1 MQLQTHFT
9 LLLTLSAQIGE
20 SSAEMCHLYWWHT
33 KRALE
38 LFSGRLRGW
47 RGSVP
52 PESQSQFFT
61 MDRTQV
67 IAKIQ
72 SILKLQENTTFDGEA
87 SAAAAMIDK
96 LCKQYGVT
104 ISEATET
111 QVLDES
117 FLNFKRVNVALT
129 TLLNAIASFYD
140 AKAYMKNG
148 DTKSLQVIGSEA
160 QQIQVRLYYD
170 YLVQVMEKEAEVA
183 HQAEKIMSALQG
195 KAMSRSFKLNFRK
208 AFADNVAL
216 RLREMKEAEGR
227 VHDDADAVKNKL
239 SAMRFGRAKKMNGAS
254 GAGAYA
260 GAGVGSSVS
269 LNRQATGS
277 VTKQLCG
284 V

>member
-1 MQLQTHFT
+1 
-9 LLLTLSAQIGE
+9 
-20 SSAEMCHLYWWHT
+20 
-33 KRALE
+33 
-38 LFSGRLRGW
+38 
-47 RGSVP
+47 
-52 PESQSQFFT
+52 
-61 MDRTQV
+61 MDRAQV

-96 LCKQYGVT
+96 LCKQYGIT

-111 QVLDES
+111 QVTDEE
-117 FLNFKRVNVALT
+117 FLTFKRVNAALSL
-129 TLLNAIASFYD
+129 LLNAVANFYD
-140 AKAYMKNG
+140 AKAYLKNG
-148 DTKSLQVIGSEA
+148 DTKSIQVIGSEA

-183 HQAEKIMSALQG
+183 HQAEKILASVTGATV
-195 KAMSRSFKLNFRK
+195 SRSFKLNFRK
-208 AFADNVAL
+208 AFAEKVSL
-216 RLREMKEAEGR
+216 RLQEMKKEEGR

-260 GAGVGSSVS
+260 GSNVGAGVS
-269 LNRQATGS
+269 LNRQASGS
-277 VTKQLCG
+277 AAKQLCG

>member
-1 MQLQTHFT
+1 
-9 LLLTLSAQIGE
+9 
-20 SSAEMCHLYWWHT
+20 
-33 KRALE
+33 
-38 LFSGRLRGW
+38 
-47 RGSVP
+47 
-52 PESQSQFFT
+52 

-96 LCKQYGVT
+96 LCKQYGIT

-111 QVLDES
+111 QVIDEE
-117 FLNFKRVNVALT
+117 FLTFKRVNAALSL
-129 TLLNAIASFYD
+129 LLNAVANFYD
-140 AKAYMKNG
+140 AKAYLKNG
-148 DTKSLQVIGSEA
+148 DTKSIQVIGSEA

-183 HQAEKIMSALQG
+183 HKAEKILASLRG
-195 KAMSRSFKLNFRK
+195 DSVSRSFKINFRK
-208 AFADNVAL
+208 AFAEKVSL
-216 RLREMKEAEGR
+216 RLQEMKKDEGR

-260 GAGVGSSVS
+260 GSNVGAGVS
-269 LNRQATGS
+269 LNRQASGS

>member
-1 MQLQTHFT
+1 V
-9 LLLTLSAQIGE
+9 SPA
-20 SSAEMCHLYWWHT
+20 
-33 KRALE
+33 R
-38 LFSGRLRGW
+38 
-47 RGSVP
+47 V
-52 PESQSQFFT
+52 QFFIFI

-96 LCKQYGVT
+96 LCKQYGIT

-111 QVLDES
+111 QVIDEE
-117 FLNFKRVNVALT
+117 FLTFKRVNAALSL
-129 TLLNAIASFYD
+129 LLNAVANFYD
-140 AKAYMKNG
+140 AKAYLKNG
-148 DTKSLQVIGSEA
+148 DTKSIQVIGSEA

-183 HQAEKIMSALQG
+183 HKAEKILASLRG
-195 KAMSRSFKLNFRK
+195 DSVSRSFKINFRK
-208 AFADNVAL
+208 AFAEKVSL
-216 RLREMKEAEGR
+216 RLQEMKKEEGR

-260 GAGVGSSVS
+260 GSNVGAGVS
-269 LNRQATGS
+269 LNRQASGS

>member
-1 MQLQTHFT
+1 M
-9 LLLTLSAQIGE
+9 SPA
-20 SSAEMCHLYWWHT
+20 
-33 KRALE
+33 R
-38 LFSGRLRGW
+38 
-47 RGSVP
+47 V
-52 PESQSQFFT
+52 QFFIFI

-96 LCKQYGVT
+96 LCKQYGIT

-111 QVLDES
+111 QVIDEE
-117 FLNFKRVNVALT
+117 FLTFKRVNAALSL
-129 TLLNAIASFYD
+129 LLNAVANFYD
-140 AKAYMKNG
+140 AKAYLKNG
-148 DTKSLQVIGSEA
+148 DTKSIQVIGSEA

-183 HQAEKIMSALQG
+183 HKAEKILASLRG
-195 KAMSRSFKLNFRK
+195 DSVSRSFKINFRK
-208 AFADNVAL
+208 AFAEKVSL
-216 RLREMKEAEGR
+216 RLQEMKKEEGR

-260 GAGVGSSVS
+260 GSNVGAGVS
-269 LNRQATGS
+269 LNRQASGS
-277 VTKQLCG
+277 TQKQLCG

>member
-1 MQLQTHFT
+1 
-9 LLLTLSAQIGE
+9 
-20 SSAEMCHLYWWHT
+20 
-33 KRALE
+33 
-38 LFSGRLRGW
+38 
-47 RGSVP
+47 
-52 PESQSQFFT
+52 
-61 MDRTQV
+61 MDRNQV

-87 SAAAAMIDK
+87 SAAAMIDK

-104 ISEATET
+104 ITEATET

-117 FLNFKRVNVALT
+117 FETFKRANYALM
-129 TLLNAIASFYD
+129 TLLNAIATFYD

-239 SAMRFGRAKKMNGAS
+239 SAMRFGRAKKMTGAS
-254 GAGAYA
+254 GSGAYA

>member
-1 MQLQTHFT
+1 
-9 LLLTLSAQIGE
+9 
-20 SSAEMCHLYWWHT
+20 
-33 KRALE
+33 
-38 LFSGRLRGW
+38 
-47 RGSVP
+47 
-52 PESQSQFFT
+52 

-96 LCKQYGVT
+96 LCKQYGIT

-111 QVLDES
+111 QVLDEE
-117 FLNFKRVNVALT
+117 FLSFKRVNAALSL
-129 TLLNAIASFYD
+129 LLNAVANFYD
-140 AKAYMKNG
+140 AKAYLKNG
-148 DTKSLQVIGSEA
+148 DTKSIQVIGSEA

-183 HQAEKIMSALQG
+183 HKAEKILASLRG
-195 KAMSRSFKLNFRK
+195 DSVSRSFKINFRK
-208 AFADNVAL
+208 AFAEKVSL
-216 RLREMKEAEGR
+216 RLQEMKKDEGR

-260 GAGVGSSVS
+260 GSNVGAGVS
-269 LNRQATGS
+269 LNRQASGF
-277 VTKQLCG
+277 VAKQLCG

>member
-1 MQLQTHFT
+1 
-9 LLLTLSAQIGE
+9 
-20 SSAEMCHLYWWHT
+20 
-33 KRALE
+33 
-38 LFSGRLRGW
+38 
-47 RGSVP
+47 
-52 PESQSQFFT
+52 

-72 SILKLQENTTFDGEA
+72 SILKLQNGTSFEGEA
-87 SAAAAMIDK
+87 DVAAKMIDK

-117 FLNFKRVNVALT
+117 FISFKKTNVALT
-129 TLLNAIASFYD
+129 TIANAIAKFYD
-140 AKAYMKNG
+140 AMAYLKNG

-170 YLVQVMEKEAEVA
+170 YLVQVMENEADVA
-183 HQAEKIMSALQG
+183 HKAEKVMADITG
-195 KAMSRSFKLNFRK
+195 KSVSRSFKLNFRK
-208 AFADNVAL
+208 AFADKVAE
-216 RLREMKEAEGR
+216 RLREMKVAENR
-227 VHDDADAVKNKL
+227 VHDDADAVKSKL
-239 SAMRFGRAKKMNGAS
+239 STMRFGRAKKMNGAN

-260 GAGVGSSVS
+260 GSNVGAGVS
-269 LNRQATGS
+269 LNRQASGS

>member
-1 MQLQTHFT
+1 
-9 LLLTLSAQIGE
+9 
-20 SSAEMCHLYWWHT
+20 
-33 KRALE
+33 
-38 LFSGRLRGW
+38 
-47 RGSVP
+47 
-52 PESQSQFFT
+52 
-61 MDRTQV
+61 MDRQQV

-72 SILKLQENTTFDGEA
+72 SILKLQNGTTFDGEA
-87 SAAAAMIDK
+87 DAAAKMIDK

-117 FLNFKRVNVALT
+117 FISFKKTNVALT
-129 TLLNAIASFYD
+129 TIANAIAKFYD
-140 AKAYMKNG
+140 AMAYLKNG

-170 YLVQVMEKEAEVA
+170 YLVQVMEKEADVA
-183 HQAEKIMSALQG
+183 HKAEKVMADLTG
-195 KAMSRSFKLNFRK
+195 KTVSRSFKLNFRK
-208 AFADNVAL
+208 AFADKVAE
-216 RLREMKEAEGR
+216 RLREMKKAENR

-239 SAMRFGRAKKMNGAS
+239 STMRFGRAKKMNGAS

-260 GAGVGSSVS
+260 GSNVGAGVS
-269 LNRQATGS
+269 LNRQASGS

>member
-1 MQLQTHFT
+1 M
-9 LLLTLSAQIGE
+9 SPA
-20 SSAEMCHLYWWHT
+20 
-33 KRALE
+33 R
-38 LFSGRLRGW
+38 
-47 RGSVP
+47 V
-52 PESQSQFFT
+52 QFFIFI

-96 LCKQYGVT
+96 LCKQYGIT
-104 ISEATET
+104 INEATET
-111 QVLDES
+111 QVIDEE
-117 FLNFKRVNVALT
+117 FFTFKRVNAALSL
-129 TLLNAIASFYD
+129 LLNAVANFYD
-140 AKAYMKNG
+140 AKAYLKNG
-148 DTKSLQVIGSEA
+148 DTKSIQVIGSEA

-183 HQAEKIMSALQG
+183 HKAEKVLSSLTGATV
-195 KAMSRSFKLNFRK
+195 SRSFKINFRK
-208 AFADNVAL
+208 AFAEKVSL
-216 RLREMKEAEGR
+216 RLQEMKQEEGR

-260 GAGVGSSVS
+260 GSNVGAGVS
-269 LNRQATGS
+269 LNRQASGS
-277 VTKQLCG
+277 VAKQLCG

>member
-1 MQLQTHFT
+1 M
-9 LLLTLSAQIGE
+9 SPAQ
-20 SSAEMCHLYWWHT
+20 
-33 KRALE
+33 
-38 LFSGRLRGW
+38 
-47 RGSVP
+47 V
-52 PESQSQFFT
+52 QFFIFI

-96 LCKQYGVT
+96 LCKQYGIT

-111 QVLDES
+111 QVIDEE
-117 FLNFKRVNVALT
+117 FFTFKRVNAALSL
-129 TLLNAIASFYD
+129 LLNAVANFYD
-140 AKAYMKNG
+140 AKAYLKNG
-148 DTKSLQVIGSEA
+148 DTKSIQVIGSEA

-183 HQAEKIMSALQG
+183 HKAEKILASLRG
-195 KAMSRSFKLNFRK
+195 DSVSRSFKINFRK
-208 AFADNVAL
+208 AFAEKVSN
-216 RLREMKEAEGR
+216 RLQEMKKEEGR

-260 GAGVGSSVS
+260 GSNVGAGVS
-269 LNRQATGS
+269 LNRQASGS
-277 VTKQLCG
+277 VAKQLCG

>member
-1 MQLQTHFT
+1 
-9 LLLTLSAQIGE
+9 
-20 SSAEMCHLYWWHT
+20 
-33 KRALE
+33 
-38 LFSGRLRGW
+38 
-47 RGSVP
+47 
-52 PESQSQFFT
+52 
-61 MDRTQV
+61 MDRNQV

-104 ISEATET
+104 ITEATET

-117 FLNFKRVNVALT
+117 FETFKRANYALM
-129 TLLNAIASFYD
+129 TLLNAIATFYD

-183 HQAEKIMSALQG
+183 HKAEKVMADITG
-195 KAMSRSFKLNFRK
+195 KTISRSFKLNFRK
-208 AFADNVAL
+208 AFSEKVSE

-239 SAMRFGRAKKMNGAS
+239 SAMRFGRAKKMNGANGS
-254 GAGAYA
+254 GAYA
-260 GAGVGSSVS
+260 GSNVGAGVS
-269 LNRQATGS
+269 LNRQASGS

>member
-1 MQLQTHFT
+1 V
-9 LLLTLSAQIGE
+9 SPA
-20 SSAEMCHLYWWHT
+20 
-33 KRALE
+33 R
-38 LFSGRLRGW
+38 
-47 RGSVP
+47 V
-52 PESQSQFFT
+52 QFFIFI

-96 LCKQYGVT
+96 LCKQYGIT
-104 ISEATET
+104 INEATET
-111 QVLDES
+111 QVIDEE
-117 FLNFKRVNVALT
+117 FFTFKRVNAALSL
-129 TLLNAIASFYD
+129 LLNAVANFYD
-140 AKAYMKNG
+140 AKAYLKNG
-148 DTKSLQVIGSEA
+148 DTKSIQVIGSEA

-183 HQAEKIMSALQG
+183 HQAEKVLSSLTGATV
-195 KAMSRSFKLNFRK
+195 SRSFKINFRK
-208 AFADNVAL
+208 AFAEKVSL
-216 RLREMKEAEGR
+216 RLQEMKQEEGR

-260 GAGVGSSVS
+260 GSNVGAGVS
-269 LNRQATGS
+269 LNRQASGS
-277 VTKQLCG
+277 VAKQLCG

>member
-1 MQLQTHFT
+1 MT
-9 LLLTLSAQIGE
+9 L
-20 SSAEMCHLYWWHT
+20 
-33 KRALE
+33 
-38 LFSGRLRGW
+38 
-47 RGSVP
+47 
-52 PESQSQFFT
+52 
-61 MDRTQV
+61 DRTQV

-96 LCKQYGVT
+96 LCKQYGIT
-104 ISEATET
+104 INEATET
-111 QVLDES
+111 QVSDEE
-117 FLNFKRVNVALT
+117 FLSFKRVNVALT

-148 DTKSLQVIGSEA
+148 DTKSLQIIGSEA

-183 HQAEKIMSALQG
+183 HKAEKILSSLRG
-195 KAMSRSFKLNFRK
+195 DSVSRSFKLNFRK

-216 RLREMKEAEGR
+216 RLREMKKAEGR
-227 VHDDADAVKNKL
+227 VHDDAKAVSDKL
-239 SAMRFGRAKKMNGAS
+239 STMRFGRAKKMNGAN
-254 GAGAYA
+254 GAGAYVGA
-260 GAGVGSSVS
+260 NVGAGVS
-269 LNRQATGS
+269 LNRQASGS